1 MKACD
6 RDMGLAA
13 FWGPVSILVTY
24 NVRVSERAAITGM
37 LANVLTVFV
46 L

>member
-1 MKACD
+1 VIARD

-13 FWGPVSILVTY
+13 FRGPVCILVTY
-24 NVRVSERAAITGM
+24 NVRVTERAAITGM
-37 LANVLTVFV
+37 LANLLTGFV